1 MALMNRMAR
10 MTVKTKMRMRMMR
23 MKRKKM
29 MTKMMRMKKKM
40 MMNSDSE
47 PAANEADKADTMT
60 VALRGAREV
69 MVEILGSVDSES
81 ALNKGACHQL

>member
-1 MALMNRMAR
+1 MNRMAR

-40 MMNSDSE
+40 MMNRME
-47 PAANEADKADTMT
+47 HFYIVDKSFIKNDMYKMYAY
-60 VALRGAREV
+60 
-69 MVEILGSVDSES
+69 I
-81 ALNKGACHQL
+81 LNK